1 MHAAGVE
8 GLKGLQPDPARGS
21 KKPLDRSRGCSGASV
36 QLVLMAAGGCC
47 GVGLW
52 ESEQR
57 TDKVCICSSSILARG
72 LSGMQV
78 SSPRQSNLELGPERA
93 EQYKVILNIKLCYKA
108 EGFGRVEP
116 PK

>member
-1 MHAAGVE
+1 M
-8 GLKGLQPDPARGS
+8 
-21 KKPLDRSRGCSGASV
+21 

-72 LSGMQV
+72 LSGRQV
-78 SSPRQSNLELGPERA
+78 SSPQQSNLELSPERA